1 MTDNLTGIGHLMIT
15 ARTAGG
21 ALPVSGVLITVSSV
35 GENREVLGV
44 LTTSESGN
52 TRVLE
57 IATPPKSASLSPGYA
72 GDPYTTVLIEADKDG
87 FYSGQYLSAPIFPDV
102 LTVQPVNLL
111 PLPDFFDG
119 TPSEGTQ
126 FFDESEGFDL

>member
-1 MTDNLTGIGHLMIT
+1 MTDNLTGMGHLMISV
-15 ARTAGG
+15 RTANG
-21 ALPVSGVLITVSSV
+21 ALPVSGVLITVTSS
-35 GENREVLGV
+35 GDDPEILGV
-44 LTTSESGN
+44 LTTSVSGN
-52 TRVLE
+52 TETLD
-57 IATPPKSASLSPGYA
+57 IATPPRSASLSPGYA
-72 GDPYTTVLIEADKDG
+72 GIPYTTVLIEADKEG
-87 FYSGQYLSAPIFPDV
+87 FYSGQYISVPIFPDV